1 MTLPVISLK
10 AKRNSLHPWIFD
22 RMIRHPQ
29 KRLKPGTLVEV
40 VSKEGVFIGRGIYN
54 YKSNIGIRL
63 LTENA
68 SEPLNKEFF
77 LRKLQQAKMLREE
90 VLGIQKIS
98 NSYRLIH
105 GESDGLSGL
114 IIDKFADVFVIE
126 PYSAGYVGT
135 IEWIV
140 SSLQSLYPGVRVAV
154 RPDERT
160 AAKEGIDFLPVAK
173 DYPGPGFVEIKENLL
188 QMGVNLETG
197 HKTGFFLDQRENRLT
212 LSQYCSGKEVLDCFC
227 YTGGFAISA
236 MLMSAKSAT
245 GIDLDE
251 KALEMAQEN
260 ARLNS
265 VKVTFQHVNVF
276 DYLRTMHAKGEQT
289 DVLILDP
296 AKLAGHKDEMKRAHR
311 TYGDIN
317 RLGMQVIRPGG
328 ILLTCSCSGLVS
340 EKDFLSILT
349 RSAAEAGV
357 VLQIFKVAGAS
368 SDHPFSTIFPE
379 GRYLK
384 AVFARVF
391 PYIKKGIEF
400 HGETKYASMR
410 QNTIHT

>member
-29 KRLKPGTLVEV
+29 KRLKPGTLVDV

-63 LTENA
+63 LTENV

-140 SSLQSLYPGVRVAV
+140 SSLQSLYPGARIAV

-160 AAKEGIDFLPVAK
+160 AAKEGIDFLSVAK
-173 DYPGPGFVEIKENLL
+173 DYPGPDFVEIKENLL
-188 QMGVNLETG
+188 QMRVNLETG

-236 MLMSAKSAT
+236 MLMGAKSAT

-357 VLQIFKVAGAS
+357 VLQIFKVTGAS

-391 PYIKKGIEF
+391 PYIKKVIEF

>member
-1 MTLPVISLK
+1 
-10 AKRNSLHPWIFD
+10 
-22 RMIRHPQ
+22 MIRHPQ

-40 VSKEGVFIGRGIYN
+40 VSKEGAFIGRGIYN

-68 SEPLNKEFF
+68 SEPLNNEFF
-77 LRKLQQAKMLREE
+77 LRKLEQAKVLREE
-90 VLGIQKIS
+90 ILGIQKS
-98 NSYRLIH
+98 SDSYRLIH

-126 PYSAGYVGT
+126 PYSAGYIG
-135 IEWIV
+135 ILEWIV
-140 SSLQSLYPGVRVAV
+140 SSLQSLYPGTRIAV

-160 AAKEGIDFLPVAK
+160 AAKEGIDFSPVAK
-173 DYPGPGFVEIKENLL
+173 DYPGPSLVEIKENLL
-188 QMGVNLETG
+188 RMKVNLETG

-212 LSQYCSGKEVLDCFC
+212 LSQYCLGKEVLDCFC

-236 MLMSAKSAT
+236 MLMGAKSAT

-260 ARLNS
+260 ACLNS
-265 VKVTFQHVNVF
+265 AKVTFQHVNVF
-276 DYLRTMHAKGEQT
+276 DYLRTMNTKGEQT
-289 DVLILDP
+289 DILILDP

-317 RLGMQVIRPGG
+317 RLGMQAIRPGG

-384 AVFARVF
+384 AIFARVF
-391 PYIKKGIEF
+391 PFTKKANYSIDPD
-400 HGETKYASMR
+400 
-410 QNTIHT
+410 

>member
-63 LTENA
+63 LTENV

-140 SSLQSLYPGVRVAV
+140 SSLQSLYPGARIAV

-160 AAKEGIDFLPVAK
+160 AAKEGIDFLSVAK
-173 DYPGPGFVEIKENLL
+173 DYPCPDFVEIKENLL
-188 QMGVNLETG
+188 QMRVNLETG

-236 MLMSAKSAT
+236 MLMGAKSAT

-357 VLQIFKVAGAS
+357 VLQIFKVTGAS

-391 PYIKKGIEF
+391 PYTKKVIEF
-400 HGETKYASMR
+400 HGETKYASVH